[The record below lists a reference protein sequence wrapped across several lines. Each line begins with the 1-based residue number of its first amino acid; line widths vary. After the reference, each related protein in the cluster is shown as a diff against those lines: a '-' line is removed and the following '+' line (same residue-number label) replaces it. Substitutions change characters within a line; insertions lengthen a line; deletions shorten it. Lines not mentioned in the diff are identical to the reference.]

1 MQNWPR
7 TVESYQELFR
17 LFPDNLDYGLL
28 LATAQINTSPPQAL
42 QTLAGL
48 RRLPPPTG
56 DDARIDMTEASAW
69 ITQDLVKAH
78 AAAITA
84 INKGKAQ
91 GSHAIVERTY
101 GFLCQQGVG
110 GAVAMD
116 DAISDCEL
124 ARQSAEAAGDRNGE
138 AMMWTDLA
146 GLYYQRG
153 ELSRSAEMFRAAI
166 REFQQVGNADG
177 VAAAMSDLGANL
189 LVAGNLSQA
198 KPLLEGSIS
207 PYQTAEDKEGV
218 ALSLND
224 LGDLARQSGNLQ
236 VAETTYQQARATAE
250 EIEDKGAIAYVFCS
264 LGDVLVDRGELPAAR
279 AAYEK
284 SLELRNQVGE
294 KQLVGET
301 QVALALLAIE
311 DGQGAQ
317 AEGSLRQ
324 WKQRFHQ
331 EQQADD
337 ELAASSALSR
347 ALLIQGR
354 QKEAL
359 SEIESSQGI
368 ATKSQN
374 LLVRLQYELA
384 FARVLLDSDHP
395 QTARPVLAKVL
406 QDARQ
411 HSLVGMELEAMLMQA
426 DLEQR
431 SAHKALALQ
440 QLATLEPLA
449 RAKGFGLIARKA
461 ASLRTLSVSAQSAPQ
476 RSEIT

>member
-1 MQNWPR
+1 
-7 TVESYQELFR
+7 
-17 LFPDNLDYGLL
+17 
-28 LATAQINTSPPQAL
+28 
-42 QTLAGL
+42 
-48 RRLPPPTG
+48 
-56 DDARIDMTEASAW
+56 
-69 ITQDLVKAH
+69 
-78 AAAITA
+78 
-84 INKGKAQ
+84 
-91 GSHAIVERTY
+91 
-101 GFLCQQGVG
+101 
-110 GAVAMD
+110 
-116 DAISDCEL
+116 
-124 ARQSAEAAGDRNGE
+124 
-138 AMMWTDLA
+138 
-146 GLYYQRG
+146 
-153 ELSRSAEMFRAAI
+153 
-166 REFQQVGNADG
+166 
-177 VAAAMSDLGANL
+177 MSDLGANL

-264 LGDVLVDRGELPAAR
+264 LGDVLVDRGDLPAAR

-284 SLELRNQVGE
+284 SLALRTQLGQT
-294 KQLVGET
+294 QLVGEA

-311 DGQGAQ
+311 DGQPATV
-317 AEGSLRQ
+317 ESSLRQ

-395 QTARPVLAKVL
+395 QAARPVLAKAL
-406 QDARQ
+406 QDASR

-431 SAHKALALQ
+431 SAHKTLALQ

-461 ASLRTLSVSAQSAPQ
+461 ASLRTLS
-476 RSEIT
+476 